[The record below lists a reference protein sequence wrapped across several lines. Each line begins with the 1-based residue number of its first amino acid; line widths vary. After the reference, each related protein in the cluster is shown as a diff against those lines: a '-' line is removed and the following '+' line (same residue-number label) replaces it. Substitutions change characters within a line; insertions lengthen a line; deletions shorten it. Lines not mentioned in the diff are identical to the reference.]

1 MEKQPEKEK
10 KMGRWRK
17 KITRESGL
25 AEEKNKGRKEKEEVR
40 EKNKE
45 KEIIL
50 FSSLEEEISSVNIQK
65 MYER

>member
-25 AEEKNKGRKEKEEVR
+25 AEEKNKGRKEKEEKR
-40 EKNKE
+40 GKNKE
-45 KEIIL
+45 NKINSFL
-50 FSSLEEEISSVNIQK
+50 QLGRRNK
-65 MYER
+65 LG